1 MVFFSPKKKAFA
13 RNSQTKV
20 FRLLVLTL
28 CLVVAFINAPSAAD
42 VSKRLSRMLM
52 SSSNLSEDELEMIKQ
67 DIGTISR
74 DNKLVYVHI
83 PKTGGSTVEDSEMF
97 DTDRLYED
105 ENLRGPIGGHYT
117 IYEMMQNSEVRGI
130 SDFDTATTIRHPC
143 ERFVS
148 AFRYVTGDKCNEGDQ
163 RLAAAHI
170 GNRTLDEFVEL
181 MEEEGWQ
188 RRMVHLDKMYTFLV
202 DDDGNFGVDEVL
214 CMEQWKEGVQRL
226 FRTHLRKEGQDEER
240 GLLAVLRTHLR
251 RKGQEE
257 EINLL
262 VMKHLE
268 GGHRLSNQHE
278 TCADLKPETRA
289 ALERHYAMDYC
300 LFEYQSLPENNG
312 EGVCIGIGKNK
323 AWFTAKFQ
331 ECKTKLEALGVDW
344 QRGV

>member
-1 MVFFSPKKKAFA
+1 MVFFSPNKKSFA

-42 VSKRLSRMLM
+42 ASKRLSRMLM

-83 PKTGGSTVEDSEMF
+83 PKTGGSTMEFSEMF
-97 DTDRLYED
+97 ITDKLYSA

-117 IYEMMQNSEVRGI
+117 IYEMMRNSEERGI

-148 AFRYVTGDKCNEGDQ
+148 AFRYATGDKCNKGDKID
-163 RLAAAHI
+163 ATKVI

-181 MEEEGWQ
+181 MEENGWQ
-188 RRMVHLDKMYTFLV
+188 RTMIHFQKMYPFLV

-214 CMEQWKEGVQRL
+214 CMEQWKEGAQRF
-226 FRTHLRKEGQDEER
+226 FRTHLRKEGQEDDER
-240 GLLAVLRTHLR
+240 SLLAVKRLQ
-251 RKGQEE
+251 GS
-257 EINLL
+257 
-262 VMKHLE
+262 
-268 GGHRLSNQHE
+268 HRLSNQHE

-331 ECKTKLEALGVDW
+331 ECKTKLNAMGVDW
-344 QRGV
+344 QGGF